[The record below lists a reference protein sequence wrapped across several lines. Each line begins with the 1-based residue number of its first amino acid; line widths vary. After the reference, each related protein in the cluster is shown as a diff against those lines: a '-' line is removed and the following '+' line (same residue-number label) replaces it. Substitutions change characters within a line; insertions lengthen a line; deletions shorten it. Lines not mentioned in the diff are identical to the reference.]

1 MLLTRSLSAFLF
13 CLCFFLTFTLHATE
27 LSTPI
32 ASDSIDIKR
41 MGTCGDTNT
50 RDFKRITQIQGA
62 FKSSSRK
69 DSASKSSPNKRS
81 NYINH
86 WPSPLKGQWVVTE
99 GVVTL
104 DKSNDY
110 QGFWLQQAAESSV
123 KKTVK
128 KTDKHTTKK
137 RYKANVASSGI
148 FVYHK
153 SAKIQRGQTIRL
165 LAQVDEY
172 QGLTELKRVKA
183 IGICAHNVKIPPAHE
198 LRLPVNSLA
207 ELEALEGMRVRI
219 NQNLKISDLYGAG
232 YGLGN
237 YGQFAISSQ
246 LHIQPTEIYHADA
259 LRSALLSKR
268 EQSKVEQSKEG
279 QHFNKALDYLLVD
292 DGFSQRSPAFI
303 PFPNQHGF
311 SAYNPLRIGD
321 SIGPLTALLHSYGQ
335 HYILIP
341 ESLSDIS
348 IRVQA
353 RPKHPK
359 VATDANVI
367 FASMNV
373 ENYFNGDPSSSKNRD
388 VGFPTARG
396 AKTYQQFLLQTDKLV
411 AALSVINADI
421 IALMELENDGYGKY
435 SAIAVLTQ
443 ALNKRLLPAQQY
455 RYIKPNRER
464 LGRAAIS
471 VGLLYRHHAVE
482 PIGTA
487 RVLDS
492 VSSVK
497 ALPLDNDKQSSSKAL
512 FNEGYHRPSLLQS
525 FKIKSSNSNQWFAV
539 VVNHFKSKG
548 RPCRGEKKDLLQG
561 NCNLQRMQAASALV
575 KFIDNEVSDNRPVL
589 LLGDLNSYS
598 QEDPLLLLAKAG
610 FHNLNIVDKSHEGSA
625 PQFFSYSYQGYLG
638 NLDHALANKA
648 MLPFIRSIDSWQ
660 INSVEDLLLRYDSRY
675 AVPDAYRSSDHD
687 PLVIGA
693 RF

>member
-1 MLLTRSLSAFLF
+1 MLLTRSLSASLF
-13 CLCFFLTFTLHATE
+13 CLCFFLSLTLHATE
-27 LSTPI
+27 LSQSITR
-32 ASDSIDIKR
+32 DSTDIKR
-41 MGTCGDTNT
+41 MGTCGDANA
-50 RDFKRITQIQGA
+50 RDFRRITQIQGA
-62 FKSSSRK
+62 FKSSSRQ
-69 DSASKSSPNKRS
+69 DSANKRS
-81 NYINH
+81 KDINH

-104 DKSNDY
+104 DKSSDY

-137 RYKANVASSGI
+137 RYKAKAASSGI
-148 FVYHK
+148 FVYHN
-153 SAKIQRGQTIRL
+153 SAKIKRGQTIRL

-172 QGLTELKRVKA
+172 QGLTELKRVKQ
-183 IGICAHNVKIPPAHE
+183 IEICAHNVKIPPAHE
-198 LRLPVNSLA
+198 LSLPVNSLA

-219 NQNLKISDLYGAG
+219 NQNLNISDLYGAG

-246 LHIQPTEIYHADA
+246 LHIQPTEMHRTDA
-259 LRSALLSKR
+259 LRSGLLSKR
-268 EQSKVEQSKEG
+268 GQSKEA

-311 SAYNPLRIGD
+311 SAHNPLRIGD
-321 SIGPLTALLHSYGQ
+321 RIGPLNAILHSYGE
-335 HYILIP
+335 HYILLP

-348 IRVQA
+348 IRMQA

-367 FASMNV
+367 FTSMNV
-373 ENYFNGDPSSSKNRD
+373 ENYFNGNPRSSTKRD

-396 AKTYQQFLLQTDKLV
+396 AKTYDQFLLQTDKLV
-411 AALSVINADI
+411 AALTTINADV

-443 ALNKRLLPAQQY
+443 ALNQRFPLAQQY
-455 RYIKPNRER
+455 RYIRPNRER
-464 LGRAAIS
+464 LGRGAIS

-482 PIGTA
+482 PIGA
-487 RVLDS
+487 AKVLDS
-492 VSSVK
+492 ASSIK
-497 ALPLDNDKQSSSKAL
+497 ALPLASNKQQGSKAL

-525 FKIKSSNSNQWFAV
+525 FKIKDSNTQQQFTV

-548 RPCRGEKKDLLQG
+548 RPCRAEKKDPLQG
-561 NCNLQRMQAASALV
+561 NCNLQRLQAASALV
-575 KFIDNEVSDNRPVL
+575 TFIDNEVPDTSPVL

-610 FHNLNIVDKSHEGSA
+610 FHNLNIMNTQQQSGG
-625 PQFFSYSYQGYLG
+625 PGFFSYSYQGYLG

-648 MLPFIRSIDSWQ
+648 MRPFIRSIDSWQ
-660 INSVEDLLLRYDSRY
+660 INSVEDSLLKYDGRY

>member
-1 MLLTRSLSAFLF
+1 MLLTRSLSASLF
-13 CLCFFLTFTLHATE
+13 SVCFFLSLTLHATE
-27 LSTPI
+27 
-32 ASDSIDIKR
+32 IKR
-41 MGTCGDTNT
+41 MGMCGDTSA
-50 RDFKRITQIQGA
+50 RDFKHITQIQGA
-62 FKSSSRK
+62 FNHSESNN
-69 DSASKSSPNKRS
+69 SASKNSR
-81 NYINH
+81 YINH

-104 DKSNDY
+104 DKSNEY
-110 QGFWLQQAAESSV
+110 QGFWLQQAAKYSD
-123 KKTVK
+123 KKTSK
-128 KTDKHTTKK
+128 KISKKISKK
-137 RYKANVASSGI
+137 RDKAKAASSGI

-153 SAKIQRGQTIRL
+153 NAKVKRGQKIRL

-183 IGICAHNVKIPPAHE
+183 LRICADDVKIPPAHE
-198 LRLPVNSLA
+198 LRLPVSSLA
-207 ELEALEGMRVRI
+207 ELEALEGMRVRLS
-219 NQNLKISDLYGAG
+219 QNLKISDLYGAG

-246 LHIQPTEIYHADA
+246 LHIQPTEIHRADA
-259 LRSALLSKR
+259 LRSALPSKKG
-268 EQSKVEQSKEG
+268 QSKIERSKIEPSKEA
-279 QHFNKALDYLLVD
+279 QHPNKTLDYLLVD
-292 DGFSQRSPAFI
+292 DGLSQRSPAFI

-311 SAYNPLRIGD
+311 SAHNPLRIGD

-348 IRVQA
+348 IRMQA

-359 VATDANVI
+359 VSSDANVI

-373 ENYFNGDPSSSKNRD
+373 ENYFNGNPRSFKKRD

-396 AKTYQQFLLQTDKLV
+396 AKTYQQFLMQTDKLV
-411 AALSVINADI
+411 AALATIDADV
-421 IALMELENDGYGKY
+421 IALMELENDGYGKH
-435 SAIAVLTQ
+435 SAISALTQ
-443 ALNKRLLPAQQY
+443 ALNQRFPLAQQY
-455 RYIKPNRER
+455 RYIRPNREQ
-464 LGRAAIS
+464 LGRGAIS
-471 VGLLYRHHAVE
+471 VGLLYRHHAIE
-482 PIGTA
+482 PIGAA

-497 ALPLDNDKQSSSKAL
+497 ALPLDNNMQQDSKAV
-512 FNEGYHRPSLLQS
+512 FNDGYHRPSVLQS
-525 FKIKSSNSNQWFAV
+525 FKIKRSDSPQQFTV

-548 RPCRGEKKDLLQG
+548 RPCREEKKDLLLG
-561 NCNLQRMQAASALV
+561 NCNLQRVQAASALV
-575 KFIDNEVSDNRPVL
+575 KFIDNAVPDNSPVL
-589 LLGDLNSYS
+589 VLGDLNSYS

-610 FHNLNIVDKSHEGSA
+610 FHNLNIVDKSHEGST

-660 INSVEDLLLRYDSRY
+660 INSVEDSLLKYDGRY

>member
-1 MLLTRSLSAFLF
+1 MLLTRSLSASLF
-13 CLCFFLTFTLHATE
+13 SVCFFLSLTLHAAE
-27 LSTPI
+27 
-32 ASDSIDIKR
+32 IKR

-62 FKSSSRK
+62 FKNSVIKGSAHK
-69 DSASKSSPNKRS
+69 DSTKKHSR
-81 NYINH
+81 YINY

-104 DKSNDY
+104 DKSSEF
-110 QGFWLQQAAESSV
+110 QGFWLQQAAKYSD
-123 KKTVK
+123 KKTSK
-128 KTDKHTTKK
+128 KISKK
-137 RYKANVASSGI
+137 ISIKRDEAKAASSGI

-153 SAKIQRGQTIRL
+153 NAKVKRGQTIRL

-183 IGICAHNVKIPPAHE
+183 LKICAHDVKIPPAHA

-219 NQNLKISDLYGAG
+219 NQSLIISDLYGAG

-246 LHIQPTEIYHADA
+246 LHIQPTEIHRADA
-259 LRSALLSKR
+259 LQSTLSSKR
-268 EQSKVEQSKEG
+268 GGSNEA
-279 QHFNKALDYLLVD
+279 QHSNKILDYLLVD

-311 SAYNPLRIGD
+311 SAHNPLRIGD
-321 SIGPLTALLHSYGQ
+321 RVGPLNGVLHSYGK
-335 HYILIP
+335 HYILLP
-341 ESLSDIS
+341 ESLTDIR
-348 IRVQA
+348 IHMQA
-353 RPKHPK
+353 RPKYPQ
-359 VATDANVI
+359 VASDSNVI

-373 ENYFNGDPSSSKNRD
+373 ENYFNGHPRSPTKRD
-388 VGFPTARG
+388 VGFPTVRG
-396 AKTYQQFLLQTDKLV
+396 AKSYDQFLLQTDKLV
-411 AALSVINADI
+411 AALSIINADV
-421 IALMELENDGYGKY
+421 IALMELENDGYGQN

-443 ALNKRLLPAQQY
+443 ALNQRFSPVFHY
-455 RYIKPNRER
+455 RYIKPKRER
-464 LGRAAIS
+464 LGQGAIS
-471 VGLLYRHHAVE
+471 VGLLYRHHAIE
-482 PIGTA
+482 PIGA
-487 RVLDS
+487 ASVLDS

-497 ALPLDNDKQSSSKAL
+497 ALPLDKNIQQGSKAL
-512 FNEGYHRPSLLQS
+512 FNDGYHRPSLLQS
-525 FKIKSSNSNQWFAV
+525 FKRKRSDSPQQFTV

-548 RPCRGEKKDLLQG
+548 RQCRGEKQDPLQG
-561 NCNLQRMQAASALV
+561 NCNLQRVQAASALAQ
-575 KFIDNEVSDNRPVL
+575 FINNEVSDTRPVL

-610 FHNLNIVDKSHEGSA
+610 FHNLNRVGQQQQGGS
-625 PQFFSYSYQGYLG
+625 PRFYTYSYQGYLG

-660 INSVEDLLLRYDSRY
+660 INSVEDILLKYDGRY
-675 AVPDAYRSSDHD
+675 AAADAYRSSDHD

>member
-1 MLLTRSLSAFLF
+1 MLLTRSLSASLF
-13 CLCFFLTFTLHATE
+13 CLCFFLSLTLHATE
-27 LSTPI
+27 F
-32 ASDSIDIKR
+32 KR
-41 MGTCGDTNT
+41 MGACGDTNT

-62 FKSSSRK
+62 FKSSTRK
-69 DSASKSSPNKRS
+69 DSANKRLK
-81 NYINH
+81 YINH

-104 DKSNDY
+104 DKSSDY
-110 QGFWLQQAAESSV
+110 QGFWLQQAAESSD
-123 KKTVK
+123 K
-128 KTDKHTTKK
+128 KTDRK
-137 RYKANVASSGI
+137 RYKAKAASSGI
-148 FVYHK
+148 FVYHN
-153 SAKIQRGQTIRL
+153 SAKIKRGQTIRL

-183 IGICAHNVKIPPAHE
+183 LRLCAHDVKIPPAHE
-198 LRLPVNSLA
+198 LSLPVNSLA

-219 NQNLKISDLYGAG
+219 NQNLNISDLYGAG

-246 LHIQPTEIYHADA
+246 LHIQPTEMHRADA

-268 EQSKVEQSKEG
+268 GQSKEAQSKEA

-311 SAYNPLRIGD
+311 SAHNPLRIGD
-321 SIGPLTALLHSYGQ
+321 RIGPLSAILHSYGE
-335 HYILIP
+335 HYILLP
-341 ESLSDIS
+341 ESLTDIR
-348 IRVQA
+348 IHMQA

-373 ENYFNGDPSSSKNRD
+373 ENYFNGNPRSSKKRD

-396 AKTYQQFLLQTDKLV
+396 AKTYDQFLLQTDKLV
-411 AALSVINADI
+411 AALSIINADV

-443 ALNKRLLPAQQY
+443 ALNQRFPLAQQY
-455 RYIKPNRER
+455 RYIKPNRKR
-464 LGRAAIS
+464 LGQGAIS

-482 PIGTA
+482 PIGA
-487 RVLDS
+487 AKVLDS
-492 VSSVK
+492 ASSIK
-497 ALPLDNDKQSSSKAL
+497 ALPLNNNKQQGLKAL

-525 FKIKSSNSNQWFAV
+525 FKIKDSSTQQQFTV

-548 RPCRGEKKDLLQG
+548 RPCRAEKKDPLQG
-561 NCNLQRMQAASALV
+561 NCNLQRLQAASALV
-575 KFIDNEVSDNRPVL
+575 TFIDNEVPDTSPVL

-610 FHNLNIVDKSHEGSA
+610 FHNLNIMNTQQQGGG
-625 PQFFSYSYQGYLG
+625 PGFFSYSYQGYLG

-648 MLPFIRSIDSWQ
+648 MRPFIRSIDSWQ
-660 INSVEDLLLRYDSRY
+660 INSVEDSLLKYDGRY